1 MKKFILGLIVTLLS
15 LTVFACDKK
24 TTETPTSEVPTTES
38 PTTEVPTTNAP
49 IDNDFISSNSSN
61 ETKAQV
67 IDKINM
73 YFTKMDTI
81 IGDYEIPI
89 YANSE
94 NQAPII
100 KALAV
105 ETPVIYNREDLTE
118 PQDPIFDEEI
128 LNAEFIFMT
137 YTMLQSI
144 SVVFEFCHDFTE
156 NEFCDF
162 AVEGINY
169 KVKILVEEDQLYIE
183 TYIYYAEEFF
193 GTQIRQ
199 VSGQIMYFN
208 LIDDILYFESIQ
220 DDLINFGGTLSHMLT
235 YNRFSETGDMIN
247 IMIDD
252 IYREHIYYQ
261 TYDRENKSVFLVSN
275 SGEGLAINYT
285 DNESDTFYSLI
296 LNSNNSTLNTSII
309 YGTHN
314 PTLKYI
320 SFDETKIVVW
330 DIFDVEGWNKIY
342 DFEYGDDM
350 LYNDENQ
357 VLEQF
362 YFDFEMQDDDI
373 DHQLSIDIYD
383 FEEITEGFISL
394 SDYGM
399 SYNQVSFEQLLADI
413 AYINEEY
420 PTIITNHGLSET
432 MEENFEILAE
442 MFPVSLDQE
451 LMEELNAIIEQQL
464 EDN

>member
-1 MKKFILGLIVTLLS
+1 MKKYILGLVVTLLS

-24 TTETPTSEVPTTES
+24 TTEAPTTDVITTEAPITQA
-38 PTTEVPTTNAP
+38 PTTQAP

-73 YFTKMDTI
+73 YFTKMNTI
-81 IGDYEIPI
+81 IGDYEMPI

-94 NQAPII
+94 NQSPII

-105 ETPVIYNREDLTE
+105 DTPVIYNREDLTE
-118 PQDPIFDEEI
+118 PQEPIFDEEI

-137 YTMLQSI
+137 YQMLQSI

-162 AVEGINY
+162 NVEGINY
-169 KVKILVEEDQLYIE
+169 KVKILLEEDQLYIE
-183 TYIYYAEEFF
+183 TYIYYAEEFLRS
-193 GTQIRQ
+193 QIKQ

-208 LIDDILYFESIQ
+208 LIDDVLYFETIQ
-220 DDLINFGGTLSHMLT
+220 DNLVDFGGTLSHMLT
-235 YNRFSETGDMIN
+235 YNSFSETGDMIN

-261 TYDRENKSVFLVSN
+261 IYDRETKSVFLVSN
-275 SGEGLAINYT
+275 SGEGFAINYT
-285 DNESDTFYSLI
+285 DNESDTFYSLVLDQNDSA
-296 LNSNNSTLNTSII
+296 LNISII
-309 YGTHN
+309 YDTYN

-320 SFDETKIVVW
+320 SFDETKIIVW
-330 DIFDVEGWNKIY
+330 DIFDVEGWNKVY
-342 DFEYGDDM
+342 DYEYSNDM

-373 DHQLSIDIYD
+373 DHQLSIAIYD
-383 FEEITEGFISL
+383 IEEITEGFISL

-399 SYNQVSFEQLLADI
+399 SYNQVSYEQLLADI
-413 AYINEEY
+413 AFINEEY

-432 MEENFEILAE
+432 MEENFEVLAE
-442 MFPVSLDQE
+442 MFPVSLNQE

>member
-1 MKKFILGLIVTLLS
+1 MKKYILGLVVTLLS

-24 TTETPTSEVPTTES
+24 TTEAPTTDVITTEAPITQA
-38 PTTEVPTTNAP
+38 PTTQAP

-73 YFTKMDTI
+73 YFTKMNTI
-81 IGDYEIPI
+81 IGDYEMPI

-94 NQAPII
+94 NQSPII

-105 ETPVIYNREDLTE
+105 DTPVIYNREDLTE
-118 PQDPIFDEEI
+118 PQEPIFDEEI

-137 YTMLQSI
+137 YQMLQSI

-162 AVEGINY
+162 NVEGINY
-169 KVKILVEEDQLYIE
+169 KVKILLEEDQLYIE
-183 TYIYYAEEFF
+183 TYIYYAEEFL
-193 GTQIRQ
+193 GTQIKQ

-208 LIDDILYFESIQ
+208 LIDDVLYFETIQ
-220 DDLINFGGTLSHMLT
+220 DNLVDFGGTLSHMLT
-235 YNRFSETGDMIN
+235 FNSFSETGNMIN

-261 TYDRENKSVFLVSN
+261 IYDRETKSVFLVSN
-275 SGEGLAINYT
+275 SGEGFAINYT
-285 DNESDTFYSLI
+285 DNESDTFYSLV
-296 LNSNNSTLNTSII
+296 LDPNDSTLNISII
-309 YGTHN
+309 YDTYN

-320 SFDETKIVVW
+320 SFDETKIIVW
-330 DIFDVEGWNKIY
+330 DIFDVEGWNKVY
-342 DFEYGDDM
+342 DYEYSNDM

-373 DHQLSIDIYD
+373 DHQLSIAIYD
-383 FEEITEGFISL
+383 IEEITEGFISL

-399 SYNQVSFEQLLADI
+399 SYNQVSYEQLLADI
-413 AYINEEY
+413 AFINEEY

-432 MEENFEILAE
+432 MEENFEVLAE
-442 MFPVSLDQE
+442 MFPVSLNQE